1 MCRII
6 AIANQKG
13 GVGKT
18 TTTVNLGI
26 GLVRAGKKV
35 LLVDADSQGSLT
47 ASLGYEEPDELEVT
61 LATALSNVMNE
72 EEIDIEDG
80 ILHHAEGIDLIP
92 CNIELSG
99 LEVSLVNAMRREY
112 ILKEY
117 LDEIKDAYDYI
128 LIDCMPSLG
137 MITMNALTAAD
148 SVLIP
153 VQAAYLPLKGLE
165 QLIKTIGRAKK
176 YLNPKLGFEGI
187 LITMVDSRKNFA
199 KDIAEIIRS
208 NYGQYIHIFESV
220 IPCSVRAEE
229 ISAEGV
235 SIYKHDP
242 KGKVASAYEN
252 LTEEV
257 LANE

>member
-1 MCRII
+1 MCKVI

-26 GLVRAGKKV
+26 GLVNAGKKV
-35 LLVDADSQGSLT
+35 LLIDADSQGSLT
-47 ASLGYEEPDELEVT
+47 ASLGYEEPDEIEVT
-61 LATALSNVMNE
+61 LATNLAKVMNE
-72 EEIDIEDG
+72 EEIDMMDE
-80 ILHHAEGIDLIP
+80 ILSHKENIDILP

-99 LEVSLVNAMRREY
+99 LEVSMVNVMRREY

-117 LDEIKDAYDYI
+117 VDCLKEAYDYI

-137 MITMNALTAAD
+137 MVTMNALTAAD
-148 SVLIP
+148 TVLIP

-165 QLIKTIGRAKK
+165 QLIRTIGRAKK

-187 LITMVDSRKNFA
+187 LITMVDKRKNFA
-199 KDIAEIIRS
+199 KDISEIIRS
-208 NYGQYIHIFESV
+208 NYGQVIRTFESV
-220 IPCSVRAEE
+220 IPSSVRAEE

-235 SIYKHDP
+235 SIFKHDP
-242 KGKVASAYEN
+242 RGKVAKAYED
-252 LTEEV
+252 LAREV
-257 LANE
+257 LAN